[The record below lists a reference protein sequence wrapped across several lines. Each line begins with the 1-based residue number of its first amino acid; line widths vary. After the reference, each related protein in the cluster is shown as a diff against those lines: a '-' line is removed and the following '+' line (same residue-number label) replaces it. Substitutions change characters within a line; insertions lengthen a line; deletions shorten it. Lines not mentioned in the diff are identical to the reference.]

1 MVHATHGVRVGCAAP
16 PQGPGVG
23 SNDGGARRKS
33 MHARTEKGMTGF
45 VRPPAAPGGVAG
57 RPDVPLLEGDPGPGR
72 RDDEGGA
79 WQTKRR

>member
-1 MVHATHGVRVGCAAP
+1 MVHATHDARVAWAAP
-16 PQGPGVG
+16 PRGHGVG
-23 SNDGGARRKS
+23 RTNGGVRRKS
-33 MHARTEKGMTGF
+33 MHARAEKGMTGF

-79 WQTKRR
+79 WQRKRR